1 MLALIG
7 DLGTGKTAL
16 TKYIAQGLGIRDS
29 IVSPTFTIV
38 REYTGGRLPLYHFD
52 VYRLADSEEMF
63 NIGAEEYFYEK
74 GGICVIEWADI
85 VEDIL
90 PADARYIYRVW
101 SFRRRENIQM
111 YILALESTG
120 QHASVA
126 LTDESGNIE
135 EILNP
140 GRLNHL
146 ETMVPMIDELM
157 KKCQLQLSDITAI
170 AASRGPIVYRHQNR
184 RHYGKN
190 AGAGA

>member
-1 MLALIG
+1 MMIKRELIIKNENETRDFALNLADELKAGNVLALIG

-74 GGICVIEWADI
+74 DGVCVIEWADI

-90 PADARYIYRVW
+90 PADTKYIYI
-101 SFRRRENIQM
+101 E
-111 YILALESTG
+111 YG
-120 QHASVA
+120 AS
-126 LTDESGNIE
+126 EGERIY
-135 EILNP
+135 
-140 GRLNHL
+140 
-146 ETMVPMIDELM
+146 
-157 KKCQLQLSDITAI
+157 KCTF
-170 AASRGPIVYRHQNR
+170 
-184 RHYGKN
+184 
-190 AGAGA
+190 